1 MNSDLLFN
9 LCMEFPLS
17 KQVAEVIGNMEP
29 ISLKEMEHVR
39 LMRRRDTKYVVPST
53 AIPGVLEIIQDKYRV
68 LEVENKRIHDYHTL
82 YYDTP
87 ELSMYHEHHNRR
99 LNRYKVR
106 VRKYMDTDLSFF
118 EIKYKNN
125 KGETIKRRIRRGNP
139 NDLSEDRTGKFLEDN
154 SPYSI
159 SDISP
164 ALQNYFK
171 RITLVHKVTPER
183 ITIDIELNYS
193 NVRGTMDIQ
202 LPGFSVI
209 EIKRDRDANH
219 SDVIKAL
226 RKEHFQA
233 IGFSKY
239 CIGTALM
246 KPQVKKNL
254 FKPRIRQ
261 LGKFEE
267 SFVHH
272 LNN

>member
-1 MNSDLLFN
+1 MYI
-9 LCMEFPLS
+9 PIS
-17 KQVAEVIGNMEP
+17 KQVAEVIGRMQS

-39 LMRRRDTKYVVPST
+39 LMRRRDIKYVVPSRS
-53 AIPGVLEIIQDKYRV
+53 IPGLLEQIQDKYRV
-68 LEVENKRIHDYHTL
+68 LEIGDRRLHDYHTL

-87 ELSMYHEHHNRR
+87 GLNMYHEHHNRR

-118 EIKYKNN
+118 EIKFKNN
-125 KGETIKRRIRRGNP
+125 KGETIKRRIRPDNP
-139 NDLSEDRTGKFLEDN
+139 EDITEERTGKFLADN

-159 SDISP
+159 GEINP

-193 NVRGTMDIQ
+193 NVLGTMDIE

-209 EIKRDRDANH
+209 EIKRDRDATH
-219 SDVIKAL
+219 SDMITAL
-226 RKEHFQA
+226 RREHFQS

-246 KPQVKKNL
+246 KPNVKKNL

-267 SFVHH
+267 SFYHH
-272 LNN
+272 LNF

>member
-1 MNSDLLFN
+1 MDI
-9 LCMEFPLS
+9 PLS
-17 KQVAEVIGNMEP
+17 RQVAEVIGNMAP

-39 LMRRRDTKYVVPST
+39 LMRRRDTKYVIPST
-53 AIPGVLEIIQDKYRV
+53 AVPGLLEEVHEKYRV

-87 ELSMYHEHHNRR
+87 ELAMYHEHHNRR
-99 LNRYKVR
+99 MNRYKVR
-106 VRKYMDTDLSFF
+106 VRKYVDTDLTFF
-118 EIKYKNN
+118 EIKFKNN
-125 KGETIKRRIRRGNP
+125 KGETIKRRIRPDNS
-139 NDLSEDRTGKFLEDN
+139 DDISEDRTGKFLADN

-159 SDISP
+159 GEITP

-171 RITLVHKVTPER
+171 RITLVHKQTPER

-193 NVRGTMDIQ
+193 NVLGTMEIQ
-202 LPGFSVI
+202 LPGFSVV

-219 SDVIKAL
+219 SDIITVL
-226 RKEHFQA
+226 HREHYQA

-254 FKPRIRQ
+254 FKTRLRQ

-267 SFVHH
+267 SFNHH
-272 LNN
+272 LNY

>member
-1 MNSDLLFN
+1 MDI
-9 LCMEFPLS
+9 PLS
-17 KQVAEVIGNMEP
+17 SQVAEVIGTMKP

-53 AIPGVLEIIQDKYRV
+53 VVPGLLENIQDKYRV
-68 LEVENKRIHDYHTL
+68 LEIEEKRIHDYHTL

-87 ELSMYHEHHNRR
+87 ELAMYHEHHNRR

-106 VRKYMDTDLSFF
+106 VRKYVDTDLTFF
-118 EIKYKNN
+118 EIKFKNN
-125 KGETIKRRIRRGNP
+125 KGETIKRRIRPENP
-139 NDLSEDRTGKFLEDN
+139 DDLAEDRTGKFLADN
-154 SPYSI
+154 SPYTYSEI
-159 SDISP
+159 TP
-164 ALQNYFK
+164 ALQNHFK
-171 RITLVHKVTPER
+171 RITLVHIVSPER

-193 NVRGTMDIQ
+193 NVKGTMDIQ

-219 SDVIKAL
+219 SDIITAL
-226 RKEHFQA
+226 RREHFLP

-272 LNN
+272 LKH